1 VKRFTRGRAT
11 LAMRFK
17 HPVDLLRE
25 LEERAPFEFKVR
37 DTRSD
42 RIVLDLDE

>member
-1 VKRFTRGRAT
+1 MKRFARGRAT

-17 HPVDLLRE
+17 QPVELLSE
-25 LEERAPFEFKVR
+25 LEERAPFEFRVR

-42 RIVLDLDE
+42 RIVLDVGE